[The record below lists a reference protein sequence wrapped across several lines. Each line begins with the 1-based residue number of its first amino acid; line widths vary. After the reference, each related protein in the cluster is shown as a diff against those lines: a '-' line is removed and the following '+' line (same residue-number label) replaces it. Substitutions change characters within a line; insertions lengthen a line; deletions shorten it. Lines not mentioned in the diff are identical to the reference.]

1 MTSRNE
7 EMRIVFE
14 LLSEKNKDLVLA
26 IAQKV
31 KDVQDSSEQKENLP
45 ENTSNYID

>member
-7 EMRIVFE
+7 EMRVVFDQ
-14 LLSEKNKDLVLA
+14 LSEKNKDLVLL

-31 KDVQDSSEQKENLP
+31 KDVQDASEQKENLP
-45 ENTSNYID
+45 EKVNDYIE